1 MFDKS
6 GLGRATASAAG
17 YARYLGCLLFTLA
30 ERSYEV
36 HMERAQMRLTPT
48 RRAGRQRD

>member
-17 YARYLGCLLFTLA
+17 YARYLGCLLFALA

-48 RRAGRQRD
+48 RRAGRPRD